1 MPLIKNNTVLAI
13 ARDLKA
19 FLKLEAGITRS
30 GVVGAGEKP
39 KEPNDSKVPG
49 ERLEEARRRL
59 ASKEREIE
67 RLRSG
72 ALGASSGVRAQD
84 VVWIFGYGSGRCGT
98 TWLHNMF
105 RDLSGNSVWVAPMVG
120 KLFGHFYYDRV
131 IDNYIVTGM
140 QRERKDYVLG
150 ANKDAWLGPMR
161 DFILESIGARF
172 PEFVSG
178 EAGSKYLVVNEA
190 HGSLGA
196 PLIMEALSE
205 SRMVL
210 LIRDPRDVI
219 ASLLE
224 GRREGGWIH
233 EDWKKR
239 GAESG
244 LADSD
249 PDAFVKKYV
258 QVNRE
263 SMDNARKAY
272 ESHEGPKT
280 LITYEGLRAET
291 FSTMK
296 RTLTDLDIDFD
307 EAELSRVVK
316 QHSWE
321 NIPEGE
327 KGQDKFYRKATP
339 EGWREDLSIGQIR
352 IVEEAF
358 APLIREFYPD
368 RAN

>member
-1 MPLIKNNTVLAI
+1 MPVIKNNTVLAI

-19 FLKLEAGITRS
+19 FLKLEAGVTRS
-30 GVVGAGEKP
+30 GMGEKP
-39 KEPNDSKVPG
+39 SGPG
-49 ERLEEARRRL
+49 EKLTEARRTL

-67 RLRSG
+67 GLRSG
-72 ALGASSGVRAQD
+72 ALGASSGVRAEN

-150 ANKDAWLGPMR
+150 ADKDAWLGPMR

-172 PEFVSG
+172 PGFASG
-178 EAGSKYLVVNEA
+178 EAGSKYLIVNEA

-196 PLIMEALSE
+196 PLIMEALPE

-249 PDAFVKKYV
+249 PDAFVSKYV

-263 SMDNARKAY
+263 SMNNARKAY
-272 ESHEGPKT
+272 ESHEGPKA
-280 LITYEGLRAET
+280 LITYEDLRAET

-296 RTLTDLDIDFD
+296 RTLTDLKLDFD
-307 EAELSRVVK
+307 EAELSRVIK

-339 EGWREDLSIGQIR
+339 EGWKEDLSAEQIR
-352 IVEEAF
+352 MVEEAF
-358 APLIREFYPD
+358 TSLIREFYPD
-368 RAN
+368 RAS